1 MQSVVGWKKRGS
13 RYVVIMVSGEPGQAG
28 SGGGRSSGPRPSA
41 AWPGRRWPVTGA
53 RGPPAWARPPA
64 RACWRRRR
72 RWPGPGSDQVRS
84 PLLWQRIATSAA
96 LVAPLGWAAGRT
108 GRAGPVAVGAVTG
121 GLGGLLGVRPQKV
134 LAGPVFGAAVG
145 GLLGARWR
153 TVPAAVV
160 ASTTMLT
167 YRVVSALVFRDA
179 ACDPARGASPGRRP
193 AVRGAAGRPVPVRGH
208 RIPA

>member
-1 MQSVVGWKKRGS
+1 MVVCPDSTPLETTQTVVGWKKSDPVRCHRG
-13 RYVVIMVSGEPGQAG
+13 VGQAG
-28 SGGGRSSGPRPSA
+28 AGGGASA
-41 AWPGRRWPVTGA
+41 AV
-53 RGPPAWARPPA
+53 A
-64 RACWRRRR
+64 RARQR
-72 RWPGPGSDQVRS
+72 PGEIP
-84 PLLWQRIATSAA
+84 PLWQRIATSAA

-145 GLLGARWR
+145 GLLSVRQR

-167 YRVVSALVFRDA
+167 YRVASALVFRDA
-179 ACDPARGASPGRRP
+179 AVTLLAER
-193 AVRGAAGRPVPVRGH
+193 VRAEDLPFVVPRATRSRYVGTGYLRELAAE
-208 RIPA
+208 